1 MQIYTI
7 FSRLGNKLTNLF
19 NLLLISSTITQKNK
33 ANVHRKKIFFV
44 SQRTINPI
52 TVLALIKETQF
63 KNALFT
69 FSARNALF
77 RKLSITF
84 VEV

>member
-7 FSRLGNKLTNLF
+7 FSRSGNNLINLF
-19 NLLLISSTITQKNK
+19 NLLPISSTITQKNET
-33 ANVHRKKIFFV
+33 NVHRKKIFFV
-44 SQRTINPI
+44 SQHTIIPI
-52 TVLALIKETQF
+52 MTLSLIKETQF

-69 FSARNALF
+69 FSSRDALF